1 MVASLTLR
9 SALRVAHL
17 FTALRNSPPRLLSTT
32 STSSVLVY
40 FERPVR
46 PLLRAAG
53 GRRKERVAVDPL
65 APLDSLTDHIAA
77 KLNDGADAALLRAR
91 HGRRHLASNDE
102 LRAALRSVTPPTT
115 VVVRVGAAP
124 GAALPP
130 PASDD
135 LPAPPPGPL
144 QMLSAFKFAQIDADR
159 LEPLRDELAAALA
172 ALRVRG
178 TVYLAPEGVNLQ
190 CAVAPADVGALRAA
204 LTAPPELRSLRLN
217 LGETVE
223 AEAAADDAP
232 FKRLVVKTRPQV
244 LTDGLPTPL
253 DWTAAGEAVA
263 PARWA
268 EALAQPGAVVLDCRN
283 VYESDAGAF
292 EGAEPLGTATFAESW
307 EVLRRRLDGV
317 DKDTPVLTYC
327 TGGIRCV
334 KTNAYIKQQLGFTR
348 TYRLEDGIIG
358 YNRHL
363 RDHPGEGSVWR
374 GENFVF
380 DRRRAEQG
388 SDQ

>member
-1 MVASLTLR
+1 M
-9 SALRVAHL
+9 
-17 FTALRNSPPRLLSTT
+17 
-32 STSSVLVY
+32 
-40 FERPVR
+40 
-46 PLLRAAG
+46 
-53 GRRKERVAVDPL
+53 
-65 APLDSLTDHIAA
+65 
-77 KLNDGADAALLRAR
+77 
-91 HGRRHLASNDE
+91 
-102 LRAALRSVTPPTT
+102 TPPTT

-144 QMLSAFKFAQIDADR
+144 QMLSAFKFAQIDAAR

-190 CAVAPADVGALRAA
+190 CAVAPADVAALRAA

-217 LGETVE
+217 LGETVD

-283 VYESDAGAF
+283 DYESDAGAF

-363 RDHPGEGSVWR
+363 REHPGEGSVWR

>member
-1 MVASLTLR
+1 M
-9 SALRVAHL
+9 
-17 FTALRNSPPRLLSTT
+17 
-32 STSSVLVY
+32 
-40 FERPVR
+40 
-46 PLLRAAG
+46 
-53 GRRKERVAVDPL
+53 
-65 APLDSLTDHIAA
+65 
-77 KLNDGADAALLRAR
+77 
-91 HGRRHLASNDE
+91 
-102 LRAALRSVTPPTT
+102 
-115 VVVRVGAAP
+115 
-124 GAALPP
+124 
-130 PASDD
+130 
-135 LPAPPPGPL
+135 
-144 QMLSAFKFAQIDADR
+144 
-159 LEPLRDELAAALA
+159 
-172 ALRVRG
+172 RG

-190 CAVAPADVGALRAA
+190 CAVAPADVAALRAA

-217 LGETVE
+217 LGETVD

-283 VYESDAGAF
+283 DYESDAGAF

-363 RDHPGEGSVWR
+363 RDNPGEASVWR